1 MEGGEAG
8 RLLKVGVSSMQ
19 SPALH
24 LVSARQSQES
34 YLGWLRGTDPKGP
47 AGRGG
52 EPRPCGIPRLWCRA
66 EAKAEVAGR
75 LGVPSRTGKATWG
88 PELGE
93 CVVLEM
99 R

>member
-1 MEGGEAG
+1 MSHVAWKQGPSEVKKGD
-8 RLLKVGVSSMQ
+8 L
-19 SPALH
+19 
-24 LVSARQSQES
+24 QSQES

-47 AGRGG
+47 AGRGR